1 MIQDYLRNKY
11 RQYLSRITVPMTIR
25 RVDWGQATILKI
37 GGRVRV
43 LDGRI
48 TQAKKVIE
56 VNISD
61 TYHGKNNVVDI
72 KADAHSLP
80 MLSDESVDFIASA
93 GTIEHLTNPLKALY
107 EWKRILKT
115 GGLMYAGIPYY
126 KKTFDHTR
134 SVTPLGH
141 LIDDYEKNIGLDDKT
156 HIEEFMK
163 NHDSTRDFVYP
174 DYDTWY
180 ANYMTNP
187 QIYTHYHVFDLSLVR
202 EMMTYLGFETIKI
215 FYSAVDVEYYGR
227 KIK

>member
-1 MIQDYLRNKY
+1 M
-11 RQYLSRITVPMTIR
+11 SRVTVPMSIR
-25 RVDWGQATILKI
+25 RMDWEDTTVLKI

-48 TQAKKVIE
+48 VHAKKVIE

-61 TYHGKNNVVDI
+61 TYHGKKNIVDI

-80 MLSDESVDFIASA
+80 MLPDESVDFVASA
-93 GTIEHLTNPLKALY
+93 GTIEHLTNPLKALH

-115 GGLMYAGIPYY
+115 GGIMYAGIPYY
-126 KKTFDHTR
+126 KKTFDHR
-134 SVTPLGH
+134 RLLTPLEH
-141 LIDDYEKNIGLDDKT
+141 LIDDYEKNTGLDDQT

-174 DYDTWY
+174 DYDTWHAAY
-180 ANYMTNP
+180 TSNP

-202 EMMTYLGFETIKI
+202 KMMEYLGFETIKI
-215 FYSAVDVEYYGR
+215 FYSGVDVEYYGR